1 MPYFDA
7 YLVAPQQP
15 AETPPPQLTGAI
27 LYGPG
32 AAEQRRVCST
42 WHAGGLW
49 HDAGTLDCLVGPG
62 DPRFPAGAPLVVD
75 LQLPSGELPRCLK
88 KPAADWWPLANGLA
102 GSRQFLRLNLPPGAA
117 TAAGVRKLAQR
128 FPRTR
133 FVLDPFRHGPAPGWQ
148 AQVRLAECPN
158 VWLTTLG
165 LLPGGACRW
174 PRAEE
179 VAEAFYFT
187 TGEVGASRLVLAS
200 GWRWEDLLSL
210 ALAPQWLAR
219 VECLDDAERELIM
232 ETNAGDVF
240 GR

>member
-75 LQLPSGELPRCLK
+75 LQLPDGELPRCLK

-102 GSRQFLRLNLPPGAA
+102 GSRQFLRLNLPPGI
-117 TAAGVRKLAQR
+117 KLY
-128 FPRTR
+128 
-133 FVLDPFRHGPAPGWQ
+133 VVD
-148 AQVRLAECPN
+148 
-158 VWLTTLG
+158 
-165 LLPGGACRW
+165 
-174 PRAEE
+174 
-179 VAEAFYFT
+179 
-187 TGEVGASRLVLAS
+187 ASKIA
-200 GWRWEDLLSL
+200 
-210 ALAPQWLAR
+210 
-219 VECLDDAERELIM
+219 M
-232 ETNAGDVF
+232 ETVGKNVPNTPMLGALVKATGLVDYRKMLEDTRKKLEKKFRSKPEVIE
-240 GR
+240 GNIKAI